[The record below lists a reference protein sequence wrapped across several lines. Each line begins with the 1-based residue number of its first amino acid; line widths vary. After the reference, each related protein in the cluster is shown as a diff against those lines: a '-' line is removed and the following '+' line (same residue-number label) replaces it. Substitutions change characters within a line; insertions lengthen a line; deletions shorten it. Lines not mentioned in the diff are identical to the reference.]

1 MIVTIDSFPIACC
14 ALLRQLIWIIYGKCD
29 CGSSHCANA
38 QTNMSKNTK
47 YRCLFVYVG
56 ILIKNYGYEMMT
68 KAKNQSNKCSLSP
81 RFDTIKCGIQIECII
96 WNQIVLNSSGSLM
109 WLFHLFVHRNSSTR
123 LRLEMLFIVGVSYQN
138 FKSCIIEQ
146 INEHFFRLIKL
157 HKVQLFITF
166 YLRSVR
172 LFLWKF
178 QIVCAILFAWSS
190 SNWNQKQT
198 NKLYNAHCSTC
209 EISKVCHLW
218 SGFFGLLSESD
229 AFCKPHDIWPAYNV
243 FVSVIIPFW
252 NLVIIGFFS
261 W

>member
-29 CGSSHCANA
+29 CGSSSGSSHCANA
-38 QTNMSKNTK
+38 QTICTAKNTK

-178 QIVCAILFAWSS
+178 QIVCAILFLVVVKLKPKT
-190 SNWNQKQT
+190 NKQT
-198 NKLYNAHCSTC
+198 IQRTLFN
-209 EISKVCHLW
+209 LW
-218 SGFFGLLSESD
+218 NFKSMSFV
-229 AFCKPHDIWPAYNV
+229 IWI
-243 FVSVIIPFW
+243 FRS
-252 NLVIIGFFS
+252 LIGIGCVL
-261 W
+261 

>member
-1 MIVTIDSFPIACC
+1 MENVTVAPVTMPMHKQKWA
-14 ALLRQLIWIIYGKCD
+14 
-29 CGSSHCANA
+29 
-38 QTNMSKNTK
+38 KNKQHTK
-47 YRCLFVYVG
+47 YRCFFVYVG

-68 KAKNQSNKCSLSP
+68 KAKIQRNKCSLSP

-138 FKSCIIEQ
+138 FDSCIIEQ

-157 HKVQLFITF
+157 HKVQRFITF

-178 QIVCAILFAWSS
+178 QIVCAILFLVVV
-190 SNWNQKQT
+190 QT
-198 NKLYNAHCSTC
+198 NEWLFMRPVQTAPNLHNIIKWLFKQLKIVPPIKN
-209 EISKVCHLW
+209 W
-218 SGFFGLLSESD
+218 FG
-229 AFCKPHDIWPAYNV
+229 
-243 FVSVIIPFW
+243 
-252 NLVIIGFFS
+252 
-261 W
+261 